1 MVRHKT
7 RWLLVLVDFNEDV
20 MYGCENKPSQKA
32 CGVCVFGR
40 KELSMAIRDG
50 AFTCWGDSVHVYT
63 NDIQVRFYDAAQ
75 TRLALVRVPH
85 QFCNQI
91 RASLTFVSTVAF
103 ERVVLSTIAIAGSA
117 RAAKA
122 AVVRF
127 LRAKWQTAISERKP
141 GPSELNED
149 NLNTICKQL
158 TNILF
163 QIQTI
168 DR

>member
-1 MVRHKT
+1 
-7 RWLLVLVDFNEDV
+7 
-20 MYGCENKPSQKA
+20 
-32 CGVCVFGR
+32 
-40 KELSMAIRDG
+40 
-50 AFTCWGDSVHVYT
+50 
-63 NDIQVRFYDAAQ
+63 
-75 TRLALVRVPH
+75 
-85 QFCNQI
+85 
-91 RASLTFVSTVAF
+91 LTFVSTVAF